1 MKSLKKIFLLII
13 AVAMIFQLTACS
25 DKNKAKM
32 SDTLY
37 EVTMEEYN
45 TTLEMVKLNFQQQ
58 YLDQWELLKDN
69 ENVIKRMEEIAIEQL
84 ILDKVLLNEANL
96 AKITVTEKE
105 INDEYDRIK
114 EEYSKTGNFEEY
126 LTQNNMTIESY
137 KENIKNMFLINGFL
151 KSKASEIA
159 SKTPSDKQ
167 LKEFFNSNKSIFE
180 QVKASHILVD
190 TEEEAKDIKKKLD
203 AGGNFEELAKEFSK
217 DSSASEGGSLGTFTA
232 DQMVPEFSN
241 AAFSMSVGQI
251 SDPVKTDYGYHI
263 IKVVDRKDTFEQMNK
278 DEVIYEYRMSEYTK
292 LLSDYLDNANV
303 KMPDELVKIRERI
316 RDAQNQ

>member
-217 DSSASEGGSLGTFTA
+217 DSSASEGGNLGTFTA

-278 DEVIYEYRMSEYTK
+278 DEVIYEYRMSGYTK